1 MPGGMWSFR
10 PVVAVAVGAVLL
22 VSGCSAGKDS
32 AADASQGATA
42 LSVSATS
49 SPSVSVTP
57 SSESKVA
64 TSASPAASEAT
75 SATPEPAGDGAS
87 VAPDVASPA
96 ESPAPAESPVQA
108 IQPPAVNP
116 AEAAPGTS
124 CGPSSTGASTLVV
137 ASNGT
142 EVTCDQVQSIFAEFN
157 TTFTSGDTSNYQ
169 IQGFTCHT
177 RSQKD
182 VLDDARSVTCTQ
194 GGTRLEAMTYY
205 PLGGIPVQTP
215 AAYRTTPE
223 DIVFTTDTMSCRI
236 WSGTASHVS
245 CSLTYQGQPSEA
257 VFSDTYIS
265 RSDDSFVR
273 NAPQI
278 RPAQSASITEQGKYL
293 GVNETISEGSV
304 ACINHGQSVECAGEA
319 YSGFIVSENSFQVR

>member
-42 LSVSATS
+42 LYGSATS

-157 TTFTSGDTSNYQ
+157 ATFTSGDTSNYQ

-177 RSQKD
+177 RSQED
-182 VLDDARSVTCTQ
+182 VSYESRSVTCKQ
-194 GGTRLEAMTYY
+194 GGTRLEAMTEY
-205 PLGGIPVQTP
+205 PLGGIPVEDVYS
-215 AAYRTTPE
+215 YRVDPSGQFAHTFSTEQARCMFSVGAKAGEMMCSRTVGDPMS
-223 DIVFTTDTMSCRI
+223 ISLRTDTDGPIVKHESFL
-236 WSGTASHVS
+236 SGADSQVKPLPAGHSITVHGHTCINNGS
-245 CSLTYQGQPSEA
+245 SLTCQ
-257 VFSDTYIS
+257 
-265 RSDDSFVR
+265 SFR
-273 NAPQI
+273 GGFTLDAT
-278 RPAQSASITEQGKYL
+278 S
-293 GVNETISEGSV
+293 
-304 ACINHGQSVECAGEA
+304 
-319 YSGFIVSENSFQVR
+319 YSTF

>member
-1 MPGGMWSFR
+1 MSGAKRSFR
-10 PVVAVAVGAVLL
+10 PVLAVAAGAVLL
-22 VSGCSAGKDS
+22 VSGCSAGKDAAGNDAQSSS
-32 AADASQGATA
+32 ASTSFASA
-42 LSVSATS
+42 
-49 SPSVSVTP
+49 SPSVAGSPTASSAIASSSPVASETAAASETSEGTLPSV
-57 SSESKVA
+57 SE
-64 TSASPAASEAT
+64 TSAEVASPAAET
-75 SATPEPAGDGAS
+75 
-87 VAPDVASPA
+87 
-96 ESPAPAESPVQA
+96 PVQA
-108 IQPPAVNP
+108 IQPPVVNP

-137 ASNGT
+137 AANGT

-157 TTFTSGDTSNYQ
+157 ATFTSGDTSNYQ

-182 VLDDARSVTCTQ
+182 VSDDARSVTCTQ

-223 DIVFTTDTMSCRI
+223 DIVFKTDTMSCRI

-245 CSLTYQGQPSEA
+245 CSLNYQGQPSEA